1 MSTNHKT
8 TVLAFFAG
16 AAIGATAAL
25 LLTPLSGRELRGKI
39 ADLGENSA
47 DEVKRLAREAKF
59 RMAPKSKGDD
69 YKYDGGDAWI

>member
-1 MSTNHKT
+1 MSTTNKS

-25 LLTPLSGRELRGKI
+25 LLTPLSGRELRGKL
-39 ADLGENSA
+39 ANLGESSA
-47 DEVKRLAREAKF
+47 DEVQRLAREAKF
-59 RMAPKSKGDD
+59 RMTPKTGYVD